1 MLRWGLAR
9 ALIARRFHAA
19 DRVRAHG
26 HSLCQD
32 TKGAGPWRKWDV
44 TVLVATTAVR
54 IIGLDEGNHVCGVPA
69 VHTGNSWWDESDEGN
84 GEIVR
89 MIQTCCIELRAYALV
104 F

>member
-1 MLRWGLAR
+1 M
-9 ALIARRFHAA
+9 
-19 DRVRAHG
+19 
-26 HSLCQD
+26 
-32 TKGAGPWRKWDV
+32 

-54 IIGLDEGNHVCGVPA
+54 IIGLDEGNHVCGVR
-69 VHTGNSWWDESDEGN
+69 DESDEGN